1 MGEKMREAWAAVMA
15 AGQTP
20 RADGTAPDSIRSLF
34 AADPQRFEGMSFRAD
49 NMLLD
54 ISKTAIDGRAMA
66 ALLELAKAAGV
77 EERRDAMANG
87 EHVNVTEN
95 RRALHMALRAPVGAS
110 RASGG
115 AAVAAEVH
123 STLGRMHAFTQAVH
137 GGALRGATGNRFT
150 HVLNI
155 GIGGSDL
162 GPVMAV
168 RALINP
174 ASPMQALHL
183 GNVDG
188 HGWRALLATL
198 DPTRTLVL
206 VASKTFTT
214 QETMANAVLV
224 KGWLAE
230 TLGEDKAASHM
241 AALSTN
247 IQACADFGIP
257 SERVFPFGDYV
268 GGRFSMWSAI
278 GLSLALAL
286 GWDSFERMLE
296 GARAMDLHF
305 LRTPLAENLPVL
317 LALTEVWHV
326 NALGLNHRAV
336 LPYDERLR
344 RLPAHL
350 QQLEMESLGKRVT
363 LRGAPVPQATGPV
376 VFGEP
381 GSSAQHSFMQMVHQ
395 SPQPVP
401 VDFILIARPDHPWT
415 QNHRILLAH
424 GLAQAEGL
432 LAGKNADAVRAEMRA
447 AGSDEAAIERL
458 VEHRVFP
465 GDRPST
471 TLLLPRLESFTF
483 GQLIALYEHKVAV
496 LGALWDI
503 NPFDQWGVE
512 LGKQLANP
520 LLAQLEERVVKPGQ
534 HDGSTMGLLREI
546 LKLRAD
552 G

>member
-1 MGEKMREAWAAVMA
+1 MGENVTQAWDAVLA
-15 AGQTP
+15 AGRTP
-20 RADGTAPDSIRSLF
+20 RADGSAPDSIRALF
-34 AADPQRFEGMSFRAD
+34 AADPARFERFSFRAD
-49 NMLLD
+49 NLLLD
-54 ISKTAIDGRAMA
+54 LSKTALDDRAMA
-66 ALLELAKAAGV
+66 ALLDLARATGV
-77 EERRDAMANG
+77 EARRDAMAAG
-87 EHVNVTEN
+87 EAVNTTEN
-95 RRALHMALRAPVGAS
+95 RRALHMALRAPAGAT

-115 AAVAAEVH
+115 ASVAAEIH
-123 STLGRMHAFTQAVH
+123 STLSRMHAFTQAVH
-137 GGALRGATGNRFT
+137 GGALRGATGQRFT
-150 HVLNI
+150 HILNI

-174 ASPMQALHL
+174 ASPMTALHL

-214 QETMANAVLV
+214 QETMANAHLV

-230 TLGEDKAASHM
+230 TLGEAHATSHM

-247 IQACADFGIP
+247 IQACAEFGIP

-305 LRTPLAENLPVL
+305 LKAPLAANLPVL
-317 LALTEVWHV
+317 MALVDVWHV
-326 NALGLNHRAV
+326 NVLGLNRRAV

-363 LRGAPVPQATGPV
+363 LSGAPVTRASGPV

-381 GSSAQHSFMQMVHQ
+381 GSSAQHSFMQLVHQ
-395 SPQPVP
+395 SPEPVP
-401 VDFILIARPDHPWT
+401 TDFILVARPDHPWVE
-415 QNHRILLAH
+415 NHRILLAH

-432 LAGKNADAVRAEMRA
+432 LAGRDEAAVRAEM
-447 AGSDEAAIERL
+447 AGADPGRIEAL
-458 VEHRVFP
+458 LPHRIFP

-471 TLLLPRLESFTF
+471 TILLPRLEPFTF

-496 LGALWDI
+496 LGTLWDI

-512 LGKQLANP
+512 LGKALADP
-520 LLAQLEERVVKPGQ
+520 LLAELNRGEIAGR
-534 HDGSTMGLLREI
+534 HDASTDGLLREI
-546 LKLRAD
+546 FRLRGD

>member
-1 MGEKMREAWAAVMA
+1 
-15 AGQTP
+15 
-20 RADGTAPDSIRSLF
+20 
-34 AADPQRFEGMSFRAD
+34 
-49 NMLLD
+49 
-54 ISKTAIDGRAMA
+54 
-66 ALLELAKAAGV
+66 
-77 EERRDAMANG
+77 
-87 EHVNVTEN
+87 
-95 RRALHMALRAPVGAS
+95 
-110 RASGG
+110 
-115 AAVAAEVH
+115 
-123 STLGRMHAFTQAVH
+123 
-137 GGALRGATGNRFT
+137 
-150 HVLNI
+150 
-155 GIGGSDL
+155 
-162 GPVMAV
+162 
-168 RALINP
+168 
-174 ASPMQALHL
+174 
-183 GNVDG
+183 
-188 HGWRALLATL
+188 
-198 DPTRTLVL
+198 
-206 VASKTFTT
+206 
-214 QETMANAVLV
+214 
-224 KGWLAE
+224 
-230 TLGEDKAASHM
+230 
-241 AALSTN
+241 
-247 IQACADFGIP
+247 
-257 SERVFPFGDYV
+257 
-268 GGRFSMWSAI
+268 
-278 GLSLALAL
+278 
-286 GWDSFERMLE
+286 
-296 GARAMDLHF
+296 MDLHF

-317 LALTEVWHV
+317 LALTEIWHV
-326 NALGLNHRAV
+326 NALGLSHRAV

-363 LRGAPVPQATGPV
+363 LRGEPVPQATGPV

-447 AGSDEAAIERL
+447 AGNDEAAIEKL

-471 TLLLPRLESFTF
+471 TIVLPRLESFTF

-534 HDGSTMGLLREI
+534 HDGSTTGLLREI

>member
-1 MGEKMREAWAAVMA
+1 MDGSVEQAWKAVLA
-15 AGQTP
+15 AGRTP
-20 RADGTAPDSIRSLF
+20 RADGSDPRGIRALF
-34 AADPQRFEGMSFRAD
+34 AADPARFERFSFRAD
-49 NMLLD
+49 NLLLD
-54 ISKTAIDGRAMA
+54 LSKTALDDRAMA
-66 ALLELAKAAGV
+66 ALLGLARATGV
-77 EERRDAMANG
+77 EARRDAMAAG
-87 EHVNVTEN
+87 EHVNTTEN
-95 RRALHMALRAPVGAS
+95 RRALHMSLRAPAGAS

-115 AAVAAEVH
+115 AAVAAEIH
-123 STLGRMHAFTQAVH
+123 STLSRMHAFTQAVH
-137 GGALRGATGNRFT
+137 GGALRGATGQRFT
-150 HVLNI
+150 HILNI

-174 ASPMQALHL
+174 ASPMTALHL

-198 DPTRTLVL
+198 DPARTLVL

-214 QETMANAVLV
+214 QETMANARLV

-230 TLGEDKAASHM
+230 TLGEGHAASHM

-247 IQACADFGIP
+247 IQACAEFGIP

-286 GWDSFERMLE
+286 GWDAFERMLE

-305 LRTPLAENLPVL
+305 LKAPLSANLPVL
-317 LALTEVWHV
+317 LALTEIWHV
-326 NALGLNHRAV
+326 NALGLNRRAV

-363 LRGAPVPQATGPV
+363 LGGGGVTHATGPV

-381 GSSAQHSFMQMVHQ
+381 GSSAQHSFMQLVHQ
-395 SPQPVP
+395 SPEPVP
-401 VDFILIARPDHPWT
+401 VDFILVARPDHPWAE
-415 QNHRILLAH
+415 NHRILLAH
-424 GLAQAEGL
+424 GLAQSEGL
-432 LAGKNADAVRAEMRA
+432 LAGR
-447 AGSDEAAIERL
+447 DEAAVRSEMHGADPALIERL
-458 VEHRVFP
+458 LPHRIFP

-471 TLLLPRLESFTF
+471 TILLPRLEPFTF

-496 LGALWDI
+496 LGTLWDI

-512 LGKQLANP
+512 LGKALADP
-520 LLAQLEERVVKPGQ
+520 LLAELNHGEAAPGR
-534 HDGSTMGLLREI
+534 HDPSTEGVLREI
-546 LKLRAD
+546 FRLRGD

>member
-1 MGEKMREAWAAVMA
+1 MSDSVEQAWAAVEA
-15 AGQTP
+15 AARTP
-20 RADGTAPDSIRSLF
+20 RADGSAGHSIRPLF
-34 AADPQRFEGMSFRAD
+34 AADPGRFERFSFRAD
-49 NMLLD
+49 NLLLD
-54 ISKTAIDGRAMA
+54 ISKTAIDDRAMA
-66 ALLELAKAAGV
+66 ALIGLAQATGV
-77 EERRDAMANG
+77 EARRDAMAAG
-87 EHVNVTEN
+87 EHVNTTEN
-95 RRALHMALRAPVGAS
+95 RRALHMALRAPAGAT

-115 AAVAAEVH
+115 AAVAAEIH
-123 STLGRMHAFTQAVH
+123 STLSRMHAFTQAVH
-137 GGALRGATGNRFT
+137 GGALRGATGQRFT

-198 DPTRTLVL
+198 DPACTLVL

-214 QETMANAVLV
+214 QETMANARLV

-230 TLGEDKAASHM
+230 TLGEASAASHM

-247 IQACADFGIP
+247 LAACAAFGIP

-286 GWDSFERMLE
+286 GWDAFERVLE

-305 LRTPLAENLPVL
+305 LRAPLESNLPVL

-326 NALGLNHRAV
+326 NALGLNRRAV

-344 RLPAHL
+344 RLSAHL

-363 LRGAPVPQATGPV
+363 LDGTPVERATGPV

-381 GSSAQHSFMQMVHQ
+381 GSSAQHSFMQLVHQ
-395 SPQPVP
+395 SPEPVP
-401 VDFILIARPDHPWT
+401 VDFILVARPDHPWAE
-415 QNHRILLAH
+415 NHRILLAH

-432 LAGKNADAVRAEMRA
+432 LVGRDADAVRAEM
-447 AGSDEAAIERL
+447 AGTDPAAIERL
-458 VEHRVFP
+458 VPHRVFP

-471 TLLLPRLESFTF
+471 TILLPRLEPFTF
-483 GQLIALYEHKVAV
+483 GQLIALYEHKVAA
-496 LGALWDI
+496 LGALWNI

-520 LLAQLEERVVKPGQ
+520 LLAELEGGAATA
-534 HDGSTMGLLREI
+534 HDPSTAGLLQEI
-546 LKLRAD
+546 LRLRGD

>member
-1 MGEKMREAWAAVMA
+1 MGSSVRQAWAAVVA
-15 AGQTP
+15 AGRST
-20 RADGTAPDSIRSLF
+20 RADGSAPNTIRPLF
-34 AADPQRFEGMSFRAD
+34 AADPQRFERYAFRAD

-54 ISKTAIDGRAMA
+54 LSKTALDDRAMA
-66 ALLELAKAAGV
+66 ALLTLARETGV
-77 EERRDAMANG
+77 EAKRDAMAAG
-87 EHVNVTEN
+87 EHVNTTEN
-95 RRALHMALRAPVGAS
+95 RRALHMALRAPAGAS
-110 RASGG
+110 RGSGG
-115 AAVAAEVH
+115 ATVAAEIH
-123 STLGRMHAFTQAVH
+123 STLSRMHAFTQAIH
-137 GGALRGATGNRFT
+137 GGALRGATGQRFT

-162 GPVMAV
+162 GPVMAT
-168 RALINP
+168 RALVNP
-174 ASPMQALHL
+174 ASPMTALHL

-188 HGWRALLATL
+188 HGWRAILATI
-198 DPTRTLVL
+198 DPARTLVL

-214 QETMANAVLV
+214 QETMANARLV
-224 KGWLAE
+224 KGWLAQ
-230 TLGEDKAASHM
+230 TLGEANAASHM

-247 IQACADFGIP
+247 LAACADFGIP

-305 LRTPLAENLPVL
+305 LKAPLEANMPVL
-317 LALTEVWHV
+317 MALAEVWHV
-326 NALGLNHRAV
+326 NALGLNRRAV

-363 LRGAPVPQATGPV
+363 LEGETITHATGPV

-395 SPQPVP
+395 GPEPVP
-401 VDFILIARPDHPWT
+401 VDFILVARPDHPWLE
-415 QNHRILLAH
+415 NHRILLAH

-432 LAGKNADAVRAEMRA
+432 LAGKDEAAVRAEMQA
-447 AGSDEAAIERL
+447 SGSDAASIEKL
-458 VEHRVFP
+458 LPHRIFP

-471 TLLLPRLESFTF
+471 TILLPRLEPFTF
-483 GQLIALYEHKVAV
+483 GQLIALYEHKVSV
-496 LGALWDI
+496 LGTLWNL

-520 LLAQLEERVVKPGQ
+520 LLQALETGTIGTTP
-534 HDGSTMGLLREI
+534 HDPSTTGLLLE
-546 LKLRAD
+546 LLRMRGD